1 MKFFDKIKEVW
12 KSFEKIGLPADAWTG
27 DQLSFWRER
36 IFFIILLM
44 VLVFGFSRLI
54 PIAVFSYSNS
64 QWPMAGLSLLA
75 WLIAVFLLIS
85 RSSLPLISRT
95 WILYTIFYMFGIS
108 FLYYFG
114 FDSEGHDWFFRA
126 SVMVGIML
134 GMKAAIIAIA
144 LNFILMLLLVAIVTM
159 TDSVGLIS
167 QDADALKLWS
177 AVMLNS
183 MISNTIITFVIV
195 LLLDG
200 IDDLLFSSQETVEV
214 LRESEEKLKGT
225 FEASPDPMVVYNAE
239 GFPQYL
245 NSAFVDVFGW
255 TMEEL
260 AGRRIPFVPK
270 EQEKICKQHIDQ
282 LFRTGNSVE
291 VETKRITKY
300 GKIIEVLLKAA
311 VIRDSDG
318 KPMGTIVNL
327 ADITGSKKLE
337 KQLRQARKME
347 AIGTLAGGIAHDF
360 NNILQ
365 IINGYADITIMDK
378 KKNSPDYDNLQTILD
393 AAERA
398 AKLIRQLLLF
408 SRKVETETK
417 VLNPNHEIKQAV
429 GILSRTIPK
438 MIKIHTH
445 LSERLWNVKADPVQ
459 IEQVFLNLGSNAADA
474 MPTGGKMVLK
484 TTNVRITRETISDI
498 VGINPGDYVLLTI
511 SDNGH
516 GMEESI
522 IEHIFEPFFTTKD
535 VGKGTGLGL
544 SSSYGIVKKHKGHI
558 FCVSESGKG
567 TVFKIYLPA
576 YKEKEWIVEEMD
588 DTTTLVGG
596 TETVLIVDDEAT
608 IRGYSSK
615 ALGHFGY
622 SVMDCSSGEAAL
634 DVYEKQFNDID
645 LILLDIG
652 MPGMGGYKCF
662 EEMLK
667 INPDAR
673 IMITTGYSKDD
684 KIKKALDA
692 GAASYLGKPFKL
704 SFLLKSVRDTLDDKI
719 QLNKQ
724 LRN

>member
-1 MKFFDKIKEVW
+1 MEFFDKIKELW
-12 KSFEKIGLPADAWTG
+12 KSCERMGLPSNAWDSGPLT
-27 DQLSFWRER
+27 LWRER
-36 IFFIILLM
+36 ILFIVILM
-44 VLVFGFSRLI
+44 VIVFGFVRLI
-54 PIAVFSYSNS
+54 PIMILSNIEG
-64 QWPMAGLSLLA
+64 QWLIAGLTLLA
-75 WLIAVFLLIS
+75 WLSAVFILYN
-85 RSSLPLISRT
+85 RRLPIACRT
-95 WILYTIFYMFGIS
+95 WILCFTFYMFGIS
-108 FLYYFG
+108 LLYFFG
-114 FDSEGHDWFFRA
+114 LDSAGHDWFFRA
-126 SVMVGIML
+126 SVIAGIIL
-134 GMKAAIIAIA
+134 GMRAAVIA
-144 LNFILMLLLVAIVTM
+144 LSFNFILLLLIAV
-159 TDSVGLIS
+159 LISTGSSAWVS
-167 QDADALKLWS
+167 QDAEVLKLWL
-177 AVMLNS
+177 VVLVNS
-183 MISNTIITFVIV
+183 MIANTIITFGIV
-195 LLLDG
+195 LLFDG
-200 IDDLLFSSQETVEV
+200 IDKLLFKSQETVNS

-225 FEASPDPMVVYNAE
+225 FEASPDPMVVYNVD
-239 GFPQYL
+239 GYPQYL

-260 AGRRIPFVPK
+260 AGKRIPFVPK
-270 EQEKICKQHIDQ
+270 EQEKICKQQIDQ
-282 LFRTGNSVE
+282 LFRTGSPVE
-291 VETKRITKY
+291 IETKRITKY

-311 VIRDSDG
+311 VIRDPKG

-378 KKNSPDYDNLQTILD
+378 DKNGSDYSNLQTILD
-393 AAERA
+393 AADRA

-417 VLNPNHEIKQAV
+417 VLNPNHEIKQAAH
-429 GILSRTIPK
+429 ILSRTIPK
-438 MIKIHTH
+438 MVKIHTH

-474 MPTGGKMVLK
+474 MPTGGKMVMK
-484 TTNVRITRETISDI
+484 TANVRITKETIHDM

-511 SDNGH
+511 TDNGH
-516 GMEESI
+516 GIEKGV

-544 SSSYGIVKKHKGHI
+544 ASAYGIVKKHNGHI
-558 FCVSESGKG
+558 TCRSQPGKG

-576 YKEKEWIVEEMD
+576 YKEKEWVTENMD

-596 TETVLIVDDEAT
+596 TETVLIIDDEAT
-608 IRGYSSK
+608 IRGFSSK

-622 SVMDCSSGEAAL
+622 SVIDCSSGEDAL
-634 DVYEKQFNDID
+634 DIFSKQFNDID

-667 INPDAR
+667 INPDAK
-673 IMITTGYSKDD
+673 IMITTGYSKDE
-684 KIKKALDA
+684 KIKKALNA
-692 GAASYLGKPFKL
+692 GAASYLGKPYKL
-704 SFLLKSVRDTLDDKI
+704 SFLLKSVRKTLDEKTNYKAI
-719 QLNKQ
+719 LKN
-724 LRN
+724 